1 MINNIIK
8 HIVAIR
14 EFAKDIHYTCHGDSF
29 YAKHLLSDRVYND
42 LEPYADKLKESCLL
56 GEQQRP
62 LASLL
67 YLQGAIDL
75 LIKPNLT
82 SDLTNFAYLK
92 TLIHNC
98 WKLVEECKG
107 QSSFGREDLLGSI
120 SNTLQTLEGL
130 ISLQMQ
136 L

>member
-1 MINNIIK
+1 MINSIIK
-8 HIVAIR
+8 QIIAIR

-29 YAKHLLSDRVYND
+29 YAKHLLADRVYND
-42 LEPYADKLKESCLL
+42 LEPYIDQLKESCLL
-56 GEQQRP
+56 GEQQKP
-62 LASLL
+62 LASLI

-98 WKLVEECKG
+98 WKVIEEGKG
-107 QSSFGREDLLGSI
+107 QSSLGREDLLGSI

-130 ISLQMQ
+130 IELQMQ